1 MQTQFRIRQRITLVK
16 QLCRGISR
24 FVLVGTAAAAVH
36 WSVVVILV
44 EHVHW
49 RPLVANIPGWLVA
62 FSVSFTGHYFWTFR
76 HESSSL
82 ASSAGKFFAVS
93 ACGFFVNEMA
103 YALLLSHNDV
113 RYDLVLAA
121 VLIAVA
127 GMTYLAS
134 RYWAFRRTPKRQT

>member
-1 MQTQFRIRQRITLVK
+1 M
-16 QLCRGISR
+16 
-24 FVLVGTAAAAVH
+24 
-36 WSVVVILV
+36 
-44 EHVHW
+44 
-49 RPLVANIPGWLVA
+49 
-62 FSVSFTGHYFWTFR
+62 
-76 HESSSL
+76 
-82 ASSAGKFFAVS
+82 S

>member
-1 MQTQFRIRQRITLVK
+1 M
-16 QLCRGISR
+16 
-24 FVLVGTAAAAVH
+24 
-36 WSVVVILV
+36 
-44 EHVHW
+44 
-49 RPLVANIPGWLVA
+49 
-62 FSVSFTGHYFWTFR
+62 
-76 HESSSL
+76 
-82 ASSAGKFFAVS
+82 VS

-103 YALLLSHNDV
+103 YALLLSYNEV